1 LASRLSCSL
10 VLGFALVIP
19 GTGASIAQCPT
30 PSFGPPTIFPAGD
43 GPQALAVGD
52 FDEDGTPDLA
62 EANENSFD
70 VYIFLGGFNLVPV
83 PFPTGEVDPSGG
95 LAVGDFNGDGHLDL
109 VVSGGFFHPLVL
121 LLGDGRGSFGPPTGV
136 GGMSGISVA
145 AGDFNSDGTDDL
157 AVATSDSVSIL
168 LGPSLTGGTFPAGGR
183 AFTRNSIAV
192 GDFNGD
198 GDLDVVV
205 TNPGSDFAG
214 NTVLVL
220 LGEGTGGLSD
230 AASFTVGANPASLVV
245 GKFNADNVLDLA
257 VLNQDA
263 SSVSILLGD
272 GNGGFVPHATLPGG
286 VEWIAAGDF
295 NCDGNL
301 DLADTVSV
309 SLGDGTGGFCPF
321 TPIDVQVNSH
331 SVAVADFNRDGKP
344 DLAFAGEGG
353 DNVEILLNTC
363 TAPKSGFKVLRDL
376 INGLPDTALKAVG
389 LRSAMLSVLADTE
402 TANASG
408 ETDEAVRKLQNLR
421 RHFDGCPPAADT
433 NDWIIDCEAQ
443 VRFRTL
449 LDGLIASLGG

>member
-1 LASRLSCSL
+1 MKSRSSYPLKENQAHGILASRLSCSL

-30 PSFGPPTIFPAGD
+30 PSFGPPTLFPAGD

-136 GGMSGISVA
+136 GGMSG
-145 AGDFNSDGTDDL
+145 
-157 AVATSDSVSIL
+157 
-168 LGPSLTGGTFPAGGR
+168 
-183 AFTRNSIAV
+183 NSIAV

-321 TPIDVQVNSH
+321 TPIDGQVNSH